1 MEQTQGSFAENNKAP
16 QEFYLPRLNIVFFCE
31 SKELYDVAGQSATDR
46 RLKRSKISVYS
57 GGISGAVEMYQDK
70 PTPDLLIIESQLA
83 TLELLADLENLAE
96 ICDSHT
102 KVMIAGQYNDV
113 DMYRELIRQGISE
126 YLVMPTTPIR
136 LIESLSSIYGSAD
149 ETPMARSIAFIGAV
163 GGAGTSVIAQNFS
176 VITSS
181 EHHLDTCYVDL
192 DTSYG
197 SASMNWNM
205 EAKKTI
211 KDLISMGREI
221 DEEAVKG
228 AMTHVSENLQL
239 LSSPITPEYTVSTS
253 PDNDEAL
260 EEMFCSVRRLS
271 DLVVMDIPY
280 GELSAIKQSALM
292 SATHI
297 YIVSLPTV
305 RGLRNVSILYQALC
319 RMRPNDAPPKI
330 IFSQIDNPDIVA
342 LNKRFIVDSLGRDAD
357 HYIRYAPQAVERSV
371 AEGLPFADV
380 PDGEEVALDIEAC
393 VQGFFGR
400 TMVREKKTGLQK
412 IISDLLKQ

>member
-1 MEQTQGSFAENNKAP
+1 MEQNQGSFTENSKSP

-46 RLKRSKISVYS
+46 RLKRSKISVFS
-57 GGISGAVEMYQDK
+57 GGISGAVETYQDK
-70 PTPDLLIIESQLA
+70 PTPDLLIIESQLS
-83 TLELLADLENLAE
+83 TIELLADLENLSE
-96 ICDSHT
+96 ICDAHT
-102 KVMIAGQYNDV
+102 KVLIAGQYNDV

-136 LIESLSSIYGSAD
+136 LIESISAIYGSEEEA
-149 ETPMARSIAFIGAV
+149 PMARSVAFIGAV

-176 VITSS
+176 VLTSS

-197 SASMNWNM
+197 SASMNWNL
-205 EAKKTI
+205 ETKRTL
-211 KDLISMGREI
+211 KDLTKMGREI
-221 DEEAVKG
+221 DEAAVKG
-228 AMTHVSENLQL
+228 VMTHVSENLQL
-239 LSSPITPEYTVSTS
+239 LSSPIEPEYTISAS
-253 PDNDEAL
+253 PDNDQAL
-260 EEMFCSVRRLS
+260 EEIFSSVRRLS

-280 GELSAIKQSALM
+280 GELSALKQSAVM

-297 YIVSLPTV
+297 YIVSLPTI

-319 RMRPNDAPPKI
+319 TMRPNDNPPKI
-330 IFSQIDNPDIVA
+330 IFSQIGNPDIVS
-342 LNKRFIVDSLGRDAD
+342 LNKRFIVESLGRDAD
-357 HYIRYAPQAVERSV
+357 HYVGYAPQVVERSV

-380 PDGEEVALDIEAC
+380 PDGEEIAMDIEAC
-393 VQGFFGR
+393 VQEFFGR
-400 TMVREKKTGLQK
+400 TVVREKKTGLQK